1 MVVNNVVQYTSS
13 SAFGICLTFSEKSI
27 ALRLRG
33 PSTGNGT
40 GRVEVFYRGEWGTIC
55 DDYWS
60 INDAN
65 VACRELGY
73 AFAVR
78 SLQGSQT
85 PDGTGRIWLDNMYCT
100 GSERSLADCSHGG
113 WGYHDC
119 GHYEDAGVEC
129 SPGNDILEI
138 LNFFQ

>member
-1 MVVNNVVQYTSS
+1 MVVDNVVQYISTSPCCI
-13 SAFGICLTFSEKSI
+13 FFTFSEKSI

-33 PSTGNGT
+33 LSAGSGT
-40 GRVEVFYRGEWGTIC
+40 GRAEVFYRGEWGTIC

-60 INDAN
+60 INDAK

-113 WGYHDC
+113 WGCHDC
-119 GHYEDAGVEC
+119 SHYEDAGVEC